1 MSTKRPAPND
11 TTSARLYWE
20 NNLAFF
26 EPKHLT
32 IPVAVSVFPDEI
44 YAAPQTWTER
54 AYPQLIVLQQARQG
68 RAFRGVGTAP
78 GIFGGASKSL
88 PFPSGKTSCL
98 VRNDQSLIKELNMH
112 TLTTTDDSKMPKLEK
127 ALYTAQVHTT
137 GGREWRGVPQFGR
150 SSRNQA
156 FYSRHSRY
164 RHQSGTVARCGL
176 VGMLHLGDI
185 DRCQKAEDHSPT
197 GHGGR
202 RGSRFVQRR
211 WGLLRASAPQRQP
224 ARNRAGNCRGNRSNG
239 ASDMPLFQGDPGQ
252 HQSCDRFTLMHS

>member
-1 MSTKRPAPND
+1 M
-11 TTSARLYWE
+11 
-20 NNLAFF
+20 
-26 EPKHLT
+26 
-32 IPVAVSVFPDEI
+32 
-44 YAAPQTWTER
+44 
-54 AYPQLIVLQQARQG
+54 
-68 RAFRGVGTAP
+68 GTAP

-137 GGREWRGVPQFGR
+137 DPANDRRIANGRPRWRGVPQFGR

-202 RGSRFVQRR
+202 RGSRFCATSM
-211 WGLLRASAPQRQP
+211 GLTSCERASTSTCPESSRQLP
-224 ARNRAGNCRGNRSNG
+224 RKSFKRRIRYAYSK
-239 ASDMPLFQGDPGQ
+239 GDPGQ